1 MTKIAII
8 VEGGMVQTVYSQD
21 ENVTVEMLDLD
32 ISDFPDDDEE
42 QERANNAERAEQI
55 RNDCSYKIV
64 W

>member
-21 ENVTVEMLDLD
+21 ENVTVEVLDLD
-32 ISDFPDDDEE
+32 ISDFPDDDDE
-42 QERANNAERAEQI
+42 QEQANNAERAERI
-55 RNDCSYKIV
+55 RNDYSYKIV

>member
-1 MTKIAII
+1 MTRIAII

-21 ENVTVEMLDLD
+21 EDVTVEVLDLD

-55 RNDCSYKIV
+55 RNDYSYKIV